1 MHFLFNAKQTQSAE
15 NTLCPYSEG
24 KLDEYEISIL
34 VTLQISQRKTTM
46 ANQYKLILKKKK
58 QSRKAEWW
66 RDFLLKGLTQ
76 HLLHILTLVMH
87 EVFSVHA
94 FN

>member
-15 NTLCPYSEG
+15 NTLCPHSEG

-46 ANQYKLILKKKK
+46 ANQYKLILKKKTIED
-58 QSRKAEWW
+58 SRVVKRFLAE
-66 RDFLLKGLTQ
+66 RFDTTLTAYP
-76 HLLHILTLVMH
+76 H
-87 EVFSVHA
+87 FSDA
-94 FN
+94 

>member
-58 QSRKAEWW
+58 TIEESRVVKRFLAE
-66 RDFLLKGLTQ
+66 RFDTTLTAYP
-76 HLLHILTLVMH
+76 H
-87 EVFSVHA
+87 FSDA
-94 FN
+94 WSIQRTCI

>member
-46 ANQYKLILKKKK
+46 ANQYKLILKKKNNLGK
-58 QSRKAEWW
+58 QSGEEISRWKVWHNTYCISS
-66 RDFLLKGLTQ
+66 L
-76 HLLHILTLVMH
+76 
-87 EVFSVHA
+87 
-94 FN
+94 

>member
-58 QSRKAEWW
+58 QSREAEWW
-66 RDFLLKGLTQ
+66 RDFSLKGLTQ
-76 HLLHILTLVMH
+76 HLLHILTFVMH

>member
-58 QSRKAEWW
+58 TIEESRVVKRFLAE
-66 RDFLLKGLTQ
+66 RFDTTLTAYP
-76 HLLHILTLVMH
+76 H
-87 EVFSVHA
+87 FSDA
-94 FN
+94 

>member
-46 ANQYKLILKKKK
+46 ANQYKLILKKKTIEE
-58 QSRKAEWW
+58 SRVVKRFLAE
-66 RDFLLKGLTQ
+66 RFDTTLTAYP
-76 HLLHILTLVMH
+76 H
-87 EVFSVHA
+87 FSDA
-94 FN
+94 

>member
-58 QSRKAEWW
+58 TIEESRVVKRFLAERFDTTLTAYPHF
-66 RDFLLKGLTQ
+66 RD
-76 HLLHILTLVMH
+76 
-87 EVFSVHA
+87 A
-94 FN
+94 

>member
-58 QSRKAEWW
+58 PIEESRVVKRFLAE
-66 RDFLLKGLTQ
+66 RFDTTLTAYP
-76 HLLHILTLVMH
+76 H
-87 EVFSVHA
+87 FSDA
-94 FN
+94 